1 LLEDH
6 PLEATLVWKCDKIR
20 GVSMIFMTEV
30 YEPHGHQILLQ
41 LIQSLNLKALPGENR
56 HSRMVIFL
64 YRAALRGAATLK
76 ARALKDV
83 LNVAAA
89 IPIERCTGICGA
101 GNNGHHNRSYS
112 GELVNGENFLGA
124 CSVEFLARGSE
135 LLKRTRQGKFNI
147 IINIFL

>member
-1 LLEDH
+1 
-6 PLEATLVWKCDKIR
+6 
-20 GVSMIFMTEV
+20 
-30 YEPHGHQILLQ
+30 
-41 LIQSLNLKALPGENR
+41 
-56 HSRMVIFL
+56 MVIFL

-135 LLKRTRQGKFNI
+135 LLKRTRQGKFI

>member
-1 LLEDH
+1 MFL
-6 PLEATLVWKCDKIR
+6 
-20 GVSMIFMTEV
+20 TEL
-30 YEPHGHQILLQ
+30 YEPRDHQILLQ
-41 LIQSLNLKALPGENR
+41 TAATFPLILKALPDDNR

-89 IPIERCTGICGA
+89 IPMERCTGICGA
-101 GNNGHHNRSYS
+101 ENNGHPNRSYS
-112 GELVNGENFLGA
+112 DELVNGENFLGA

-135 LLKRTRQGKFNI
+135 LLKRTRQGKNNHQHF
-147 IINIFL
+147 FF